1 MVVLRLGS
9 VSCPGRL
16 LHEGR
21 VLLEEGWGYSAGV
34 GGSCSTHNL
43 RPVDPHPR
51 GVGRPEAGRASADVE
66 PPPGGCAGTRR
77 EPKTAGQ
84 RSGWGRRGRR
94 RGGLAPT
101 SSHRR
106 EAAREPGGNQK
117 GPGQRPGWGRW
128 GRPLGRGRPAPP
140 LRPRQTS
147 RSRARQQLSVHGAD
161 INGPAVGTP
170 SGIVGIPRI
179 RLDSRRRCRV
189 DVSAMDTGVPPGHC
203 QRPAPQSAVTLKV
216 PTRPAIPAARSSII
230 LASWRRASQPSGM
243 PLRPYSAPASC
254 P

>member
-84 RSGWGRRGRR
+84 RSGWGRRGR
-94 RGGLAPT
+94 
-101 SSHRR
+101 
-106 EAAREPGGNQK
+106 
-117 GPGQRPGWGRW
+117 
-128 GRPLGRGRPAPP
+128 PLGRGRPDPP
-140 LRPRQTS
+140 TLPGRLLA
-147 RSRARQQLSVHGAD
+147 AR
-161 INGPAVGTP
+161 
-170 SGIVGIPRI
+170 
-179 RLDSRRRCRV
+179 
-189 DVSAMDTGVPPGHC
+189 PPGA
-203 QRPAPQSAVTLKV
+203 RAPGATAKTL
-216 PTRPAIPAARSSII
+216 
-230 LASWRRASQPSGM
+230 
-243 PLRPYSAPASC
+243 
-254 P
+254 

>member
-51 GVGRPEAGRASADVE
+51 GVGRLEDGARAE
-66 PPPGGCAGTRR
+66 
-77 EPKTAGQ
+77 
-84 RSGWGRRGRR
+84 
-94 RGGLAPT
+94 PT

-140 LRPRQTS
+140 LRPRQTA

-161 INGPAVGTP
+161 INGAAVGTP
-170 SGIVGIPRI
+170 SGIVGIPRL
-179 RLDSRRRCRV
+179 RLGSRRRCRV
-189 DVSAMDTGVPPGHC
+189 DVSVMDTGVPPGHC
-203 QRPAPQSAVTLKV
+203 QRPAPQSAVTLKA